1 MTTPLLD
8 VVSPAADAWSDDG
21 TTPIAF
27 WAGGFEQP
35 PQLTVSQW
43 ADEKRILPESSGAR
57 GALWRTDLVP
67 YLRGIMDAVHEPG
80 VQTVAVTK
88 AAQVGG
94 SEALHNIIG
103 YFIEHDPCPILFVHP
118 SAEVAEEWSKERL
131 ADMIRATPALRNV
144 IRDGRPIRGKHEG
157 ESTLRLKMFP
167 GGYLAIGGA
176 NTPNTFARRAVRIAI
191 GDDVDRFP
199 PVVGEEGD
207 PADLLENRTRTFDD
221 PLILFVSTPT
231 MKGGRIDTLYR
242 RSDQRRY
249 YVTCPVCGREDW
261 ITWSGPCDNAKC
273 GITHMH
279 VSFEGNDP
287 YSARLVC
294 PGGDHG
300 GCGSFFDEA
309 ERRAM
314 VMGGEWRPTAEAQ
327 QMGLVGFHLP
337 AMISTL
343 GVTLPALVDKW
354 KGAREKG
361 KKSLQ
366 VFVNTTLA
374 EGWEDRGAR
383 MEPNQLSRRRE
394 DYGEGIEIPA
404 FAAALTAGVDVQ
416 DDRFELQVIA
426 WGSAGE
432 SAVVDWREIPGD
444 PKKPETRVSLLEAL
458 QRKYRHALGL
468 DLPIHATCIDSGFA
482 TEDVYDFVLANQVRR
497 IFATK
502 GVPGRAGEP
511 IVVSSSEKRRGQRA
525 RPVKL
530 WLVNTDDAKSDVFS
544 GLEKIAAGPG
554 YMHFPLNVDRIDDE
568 YFAQLCA
575 EHKETRYSKSGV
587 KTHTVWVQDRPRNE
601 ALDTAVLCLAAYKL
615 LNPNIRQMHEAIVAA
630 STLATKPTPP
640 SSGGA
645 LPPAP
650 ATAPRPAAGRR
661 VARSGYL
668 GR

>member
-8 VVSPAADAWSDDG
+8 VVAQPLVEMLPSDGISPISYWSD
-21 TTPIAF
+21 
-27 WAGGFEQP
+27 GFEQP
-35 PQLTVSQW
+35 PELTVSQW
-43 ADEKRILPESSGAR
+43 ADEKRVLPESSGAR
-57 GALWRTDLVP
+57 GALWRTSLVP

-80 VQTVAVTK
+80 VQTVALCGG
-88 AAQVGG
+88 AQVGK

-131 ADMIRATPALRNV
+131 SDMIRSTPALRSV
-144 IRDGRPIRGKHEG
+144 ITDHRPLRGKHEG

-167 GGYLAIGGA
+167 GGFLAIGGA

-249 YVTCPVCGREDW
+249 FVTCPECGREDW

-273 GITHMH
+273 GTTHMH
-279 VSFEGNDP
+279 VVFHGTDA

-294 PGGDHG
+294 PGPVGEHG
-300 GCGSFFDEA
+300 GCGALFDEA
-309 ERRAM
+309 GRRAM
-314 VMGGEWRPTAEAQ
+314 VLAGEWRPTAEPQ

-354 KGAREKG
+354 HGAREKG

-383 MEPNQLSRRRE
+383 MEPHTLSRRRE

-404 FAAALTAGVDVQ
+404 FASALTAGVDVQ
-416 DDRFELQVIA
+416 EDRFELQVIA
-426 WGSAGE
+426 WGPAGE
-432 SAVVDWREIPGD
+432 NALVDWRAVYGD
-444 PKKPETRVSLLEAL
+444 PKKPETRDELLEAL
-458 QRKYRHALGL
+458 KRKYRHALGV
-468 DLPIHATCIDSGFA
+468 DIPIHATCIDSGFA
-482 TEDVYDFVLANQVRR
+482 TEEVYDFVLAHQVRR

-502 GVPGRAGEP
+502 GVSGRAGEP
-511 IVVSSSEKRRGQRA
+511 IVVSGSEKRRGQRA

-530 WLVNTDDAKSDVFS
+530 WLVNTDDGKSDVFS
-544 GLEKIAAGPG
+544 GLEKVAAGPG
-554 YMHFPLNVDRIDDE
+554 YMHFPLSVDRVDDE

-575 EHKETRYSKSGV
+575 EHKETRYNKAGV

-601 ALDTAVLCLAAYKL
+601 ALDTAVLCHAAFKL
-615 LNPNIRQMHEAIVAA
+615 LNPNLRQMLEAIAA
-630 STLATKPTPP
+630 AAGQTKP
-640 SSGGA
+640 SGGA
-645 LPPAP
+645 PPTSTP
-650 ATAPRPAAGRR
+650 PTAPRPPAGRR